1 MQIQQK
7 KKNPFDLLGG
17 IICLCADTFPDWYK
31 WVRSFTFQCK
41 MPGCSRLQGGGVG
54 GRVNFKPPLS
64 IVGCVSAWFGKSPC
78 KLCIQ
83 GFSVHVHKN
92 TNFFITAPL
101 LCRVFMSTS
110 NETRNEM
117 IKLMLASFA
126 AWHSAHAWWWWWFQT
141 WCISAFIAE
150 KLCINQMFYLKCKRT
165 ALD

>member
-1 MQIQQK
+1 MFKDKSLNLSGVWRGLTGVINLCPNCYQQVEATARGSMQIQQK
-7 KKNPFDLLGG
+7 KENPFDLLGG
-17 IICLCADTFPDWYK
+17 IVCSCADTFPDWYK

-92 TNFFITAPL
+92 KLFYHSPTA
-101 LCRVFMSTS
+101 VQGIYVNIKW
-110 NETRNEM
+110 NE
-117 IKLMLASFA
+117 K
-126 AWHSAHAWWWWWFQT
+126 WDD
-141 WCISAFIAE
+141 
-150 KLCINQMFYLKCKRT
+150 KINACLFHRLT
-165 ALD
+165 